1 MVFRLLARYK
11 QDPRFSV
18 LLPRRQGRKR
28 GSHVLLEGQE
38 RMISLQ
44 IQALAGTE
52 ENPSLA
58 ALHRKIAAACR
69 KRRLPI
75 PSYGTVLRRLRA
87 YDARTSRRKL
97 ERPARSQSTVQRKMR
112 NENAKVYALTENDNG
127 DCYIEQPVFDSSRSG
142 LPGHPVPHRARETQW
157 QPPVAMLYISVPNPF
172 CPPTQ

>member
-1 MVFRLLARYK
+1 MLSPSNTANAVVADACILYK
-11 QDPRFSV
+11 QDPRFNV

-28 GSHVLLEGQE
+28 SSHALLEGQE

-44 IQALAGTE
+44 IQEVAGTG

-97 ERPARSQSTVQRKMR
+97 ERPARSQSTVQRK
-112 NENAKVYALTENDNG
+112 
-127 DCYIEQPVFDSSRSG
+127 SG
-142 LPGHPVPHRARETQW
+142 LHINGKYGMKMPKA
-157 QPPVAMLYISVPNPF
+157 F
-172 CPPTQ
+172 